1 MVSHPFDDPC
11 SVVLNFWLSRMSA
24 LAMHHQL
31 SLGEAAVGQVLAG
44 VPALYGQGAGSGH
57 CGRN

>member
-11 SVVLNFWLSRMSA
+11 SVVLNIWLSRMSV
-24 LAMHHQL
+24 LAVDHQL

-44 VPALYGQGAGSGH
+44 APAHYG
-57 CGRN
+57 